1 MQNCTSL
8 ILSPAI
14 HIGASVSDGISFIN
28 LSQLLSNR
36 FPQFGNSIVE
46 NLARKGQSYDKW
58 LGNKKK
64 PSHRKRI
71 CTAIDDALSQK
82 PASFEALL
90 DLLRQDGYQIKDGA
104 VPSLLGEGQKRFLR
118 MDTLG
123 ENYSPN
129 VIRAVIKGQRKHTPR
144 KRKILAAQKEKTP
157 GNLILDMQEI
167 LQQKKGA
174 AYENWAKR
182 FNLKQAAQTLLF
194 LQENNLT
201 QYSDLQT
208 RAATAFAE
216 FHEVRKTIRD
226 LEERLQRNAILQRHI
241 QNYIKTR
248 QVYVEYQTS
257 HYAPKLKEAHEQE
270 ILLHMAA
277 RKHFDEP
284 GTSKLPTIKFLKAE
298 YAELLTQ
305 KKAAYAVYRKK
316 KNERDQLQT
325 VLANVEAMLP
335 KKASEKEIRPSR

>member
-1 MQNCTSL
+1 
-8 ILSPAI
+8 
-14 HIGASVSDGISFIN
+14 
-28 LSQLLSNR
+28 
-36 FPQFGNSIVE
+36 
-46 NLARKGQSYDKW
+46 
-58 LGNKKK
+58 
-64 PSHRKRI
+64 
-71 CTAIDDALSQK
+71 
-82 PASFEALL
+82 
-90 DLLRQDGYQIKDGA
+90 
-104 VPSLLGEGQKRFLR
+104 

-129 VIRAVIKGQRKHTPR
+129 VIRAVIQGQRKHTPR

-208 RAATAFAE
+208 RAATASAE

-257 HYAPKLKEAHEQE
+257 HYDPKLKEAHEQE

-277 RKHFDEP
+277 RKYYDDL
-284 GTSKLPTIKFLKAE
+284 GTSTLPTTKSLKAE

-325 VLANVEAMLP
+325 ALANVKAIIPE
-335 KKASEKEIRPSR
+335 KASEKDLPPDR